1 MRACRFFSSFI
12 EKKLDPDVRP
22 AIAQLAEHLT
32 VDICRYQMVPGS
44 IPGGRIAAQD
54 MSLRVDL
61 LASHELQAQH
71 LIRVL
76 EASLSFH
83 VAHVVVQTP
92 QDTVSEW
99 LRRWTR
105 NPLGSARKGSNP
117 FGVDLLY
124 LNQWICSISQ
134 PMGLLRHTQWIWCN
148 VTISG
153 AAMSMRHRRDSN
165 PCGQSPMDF

>member
-1 MRACRFFSSFI
+1 
-12 EKKLDPDVRP
+12 
-22 AIAQLAEHLT
+22 
-32 VDICRYQMVPGS
+32 MVPGS

-117 FGVDLLY
+117 FGVDLHRLQQFGTCSCSTNLLLSQNVFWSLFCVINNGETMAFFLFWVLRFWKAACVLPSPLSPFPQLAMYMPAPRGPLGLY
-124 LNQWICSISQ
+124 IASWGKGERQ
-134 PMGLLRHTQWIWCN
+134 T
-148 VTISG
+148 
-153 AAMSMRHRRDSN
+153 
-165 PCGQSPMDF
+165 